1 MAILHIN
8 ICYFFPYKNI
18 SKLLLEE
25 FTTLPFQSGPFG
37 IQYLWNSWSLCG
49 AEAYGKFLQKG
60 GKAGSI
66 SSNFALQPFI
76 AYVSLCGYIYTK

>member
-18 SKLLLEE
+18 SKLLLEK
-25 FTTLPFQSGPFG
+25 FTILPFQSGPFG
-37 IQYLWNSWSLCG
+37 MYHLWNIWSLS
-49 AEAYGKFLQKG
+49 AAKAHGKFPQKG